1 MLRRNDLCRLAGYQ
15 TVETKGRNKD
25 GRRFQGEMMYSSLM
39 RDLLP
44 EAEYAVEP
52 LYAAAYNGDVNA
64 IHALA
69 KLKVNPN
76 IKHPSSG
83 YTALHA
89 AVFKCKLDAVVALLT
104 CFRGALRLD
113 VQDKKGDTAL
123 HVASRMGFVEITAAI
138 CDEDSC
144 DPLCC
149 TNDEG
154 KYPIDVI
161 RTHKVWQMIK
171 VCQTRNEL
179 QAELKALQKGK

>member
-1 MLRRNDLCRLAGYQ
+1 LCRLAGYQ

-25 GRRFQGEMMYSSLM
+25 GRRFQGEMLYSSLM
-39 RDLLP
+39 RDLMP

-64 IHALA
+64 IRALA
-69 KLKVNPN
+69 KLKVDPN
-76 IKHPSSG
+76 FKHPSSG
-83 YTALHA
+83 HTALHA
-89 AVFKCKLDAVVALLT
+89 AVFKCKLDAVTALLA
-104 CFRGALRLD
+104 CFRGVLRLD

-138 CDEDSC
+138 CDEESC

-179 QAELKALQKGK
+179 QVELKALKKGK